1 MLASTSSR
9 AVSRVA
15 TSSLNAAK
23 PLASRA
29 FSSTSPTFAKKKKD
43 PNSMDV
49 LEATRVLRALEI
61 EKPGSAYSL
70 TIYLARPKGK
80 GSRAPTVRGRVVLPF
95 DPRKS
100 TDVLLVFAEAN
111 SISARLAREAGVAYV
126 GAEDLF
132 EPLLNGE
139 IEPTKVLS
147 TPGMLGSV
155 TARLARFLGPK
166 GLMPTVR
173 RGGVGEGEELV
184 EKIKEAKGA
193 TDWMS
198 DARGVIRAS
207 VGRGHFSIPSV
218 EANCRAMV
226 DAVRTSM
233 LANTSGGIDENLI
246 SRRSS
251 KNKQVA
257 GINRAVLQSSNGP
270 RITLREL

>member
-1 MLASTSSR
+1 MYAHTQ
-9 AVSRVA
+9 
-15 TSSLNAAK
+15 
-23 PLASRA
+23 
-29 FSSTSPTFAKKKKD
+29 
-43 PNSMDV
+43 
-49 LEATRVLRALEI
+49 ALEI

-198 DARGVIRAS
+198 DARGVIRACEWD
-207 VGRGHFSIPSV
+207 VRFERYFADKKPL
-218 EANCRAMV
+218 
-226 DAVRTSM
+226 DAVTS
-233 LANTSGGIDENLI
+233 AYHR
-246 SRRSS
+246 SRPTAE
-251 KNKQVA
+251 QW
-257 GINRAVLQSSNGP
+257 
-270 RITLREL
+270 